1 MYLTRLRAF
10 CRYLLK
16 PPSVAWERQPDG
28 AVDPSH
34 EASLT
39 CFVFVLY
46 FLLFLR
52 HPNNNSSNNGQE
64 GERVRDSTERSS
76 DSPIA
81 RLILRLRLSERVR
94 GVSAIPGARPAKSRK
109 PLEH

>member
-1 MYLTRLRAF
+1 VYLTRLRAF

-64 GERVRDSTERSS
+64 RGRERVCDSSERPS
-76 DSPIA
+76 DSPID
-81 RLILRLRLSERVR
+81 RLILRVSLRVR
-94 GVSAIPGARPAKSRK
+94 GVSAIPGARPAKPRK